1 MHICIRNKSTTKIR
15 NEIIGYRIKKLR
27 QRCEHRSPHLTEN
40 TALKNTTELRRNRI
54 QPQTLSFRIDR
65 CPNAGTVSLSCGN
78 NRGIRRSWKNG
89 INGPGGLHAAE
100 NNRSCARDVVCE
112 PPKISVRVYNL
123 VDRIG
128 RLSNDAAGRVTGKG
142 AIHGT
147 RTWVRKNTLVA
158 GAAA

>member
-27 QRCEHRSPHLTEN
+27 QGCEHRSPHLTEN

-89 INGPGGLHAAE
+89 INRPRGLHAAE
-100 NNRSCARDVVCE
+100 NNRSGTADVVRQS
-112 PPKISVRVYNL
+112 PQISVRVHDL

-128 RLSNDAAGRVTGKG
+128 RLSDYAVGSVTCEGTIYG
-142 AIHGT
+142 ARSG
-147 RTWVRKNTLVA
+147 V
-158 GAAA
+158 